1 MVKTKKK
8 TAREASGKMPRT
20 TVSLPA
26 ETQEQLERIAKQR
39 KVSVGWVIRDAVDKY
54 LAAENPLFHGTG

>member
-1 MVKTKKK
+1 MKRKKG
-8 TAREASGKMPRT
+8 TATMKIGKMPRT

-26 ETQEQLERIAKQR
+26 DVQERLEEIAKVK

-54 LAAENPLFHGTG
+54 LARGAPEPDK